1 VNNLQTVPKASQSQ
15 PAVLAAAPTSV
26 HAEDTRTE
34 SVAVHL
40 SPAERLAHGHAARQT
55 VPRTHH
61 AEWTPAPRR
70 RDPVTLLEEQN
81 RGRVAWLVPIRNG
94 RMRVSPFAFYR
105 GAARIMAADLAA
117 TPSSGLLVQACGD
130 AHLANFGVYASP
142 ERQLAFDVNDFDET
156 LPGPWEWDVKRLAA
170 SCMIAGLHR
179 RFDRA
184 TCESV
189 TARAVEGYCTGMT
202 EAAGM
207 GTLDVWYDHLT
218 ADQLREVAE
227 WSQRTMRRQVSRL
240 AQHARSSDNLQAL
253 RRLAVQEA
261 GHSRIRSDPPLL
273 LPLREIP
280 EFGDPA
286 EVEATVRTAF
296 TSYKQSIGDDRR
308 VVLDRFRPVDVALK
322 VVGVGSV
329 GTRCFILLLEGR
341 DRGDPLF
348 LQVKEAAESVL
359 EEHLAP
365 SRYKNH
371 GQRVVEGPRLTQA
384 VSDILLGWTRDPAG
398 PDYYVRQLRDWKGS
412 VDLEHLAPNE
422 AAGYAFLCGW
432 TLARGHARSGDAVAI
447 AAYIGRS
454 DVLVRAITAFAA
466 AYAHQNDEDY
476 AAFVA
481 AIEQGRLEATTG
493 R

>member
-1 VNNLQTVPKASQSQ
+1 
-15 PAVLAAAPTSV
+15 
-26 HAEDTRTE
+26 
-34 SVAVHL
+34 
-40 SPAERLAHGHAARQT
+40 
-55 VPRTHH
+55 
-61 AEWTPAPRR
+61 
-70 RDPVTLLEEQN
+70 
-81 RGRVAWLVPIRNG
+81 
-94 RMRVSPFAFYR
+94 MRVSPFAFYR
-105 GAARIMAADLAA
+105 GAARIMAADLASTA
-117 TPSSGLLVQACGD
+117 SSGLLVQACGD
-130 AHLANFGVYASP
+130 AHLANFGVYGSP
-142 ERQLAFDVNDFDET
+142 ERQLTFDVNDFDET
-156 LPGPWEWDVKRLAA
+156 LPGPWEWDIKRLAA

-189 TARAVEGYCTGMT
+189 TARAVEGYCTGMA

-253 RRLAVQEA
+253 RRLAVQES

-280 EFGDPA
+280 EFGDTA
-286 EVEATVRTAF
+286 AVEATVRTAF

-329 GTRCFILLLEGR
+329 GTRCFVLLLEGR
-341 DRGDPLF
+341 DGDDPLF
-348 LQVKEAAESVL
+348 LQVKEAAASVL

-365 SRYKNH
+365 SRYENH
-371 GQRVVEGPRLTQA
+371 GQRVVEGQRLTQA

-481 AIEQGRLEATTG
+481 AIEEGRLEATTG